1 MWFFLAFYHC
11 RIAVAEYTIDG
22 VPEMNMRPSWM
33 KNPSVGANKI
43 IDDCHDREY
52 TWLPCGNN
60 SIRRPAEDEERN
72 VDDGHF
78 QGFQHRSLRRS

>member
-1 MWFFLAFYHC
+1 MIKFEQKVLNLFMTLLICYFVLKFYHC

-52 TWLPCGNN
+52 T
-60 SIRRPAEDEERN
+60 
-72 VDDGHF
+72 
-78 QGFQHRSLRRS
+78 